1 MALGEGGKPGDK
13 SLLFLNFKDD
23 FFFLITYIY
32 ASADLQLQGGLRVW
46 VQMPMEG
53 GVISLQ
59 LESQVVVSYATSM
72 LGLKLGSSA
81 RTVADLTTGPS
92 L

>member
-1 MALGEGGKPGDK
+1 M
-13 SLLFLNFKDD
+13 
-23 FFFLITYIY
+23 
-32 ASADLQLQGGLRVW
+32 W
-46 VQMPMEG
+46 VQMSMEG